1 MLTIIRSFSKHSRL
15 PIRSKLSQAITQAQM
30 SNPNLFKKGKSVPLQ
45 FFVSGGVL
53 LLALQSGTAMADT
66 PTDTA
71 ATAAPETSTT
81 TPPVVK
87 VATAPDKV
95 DAMIVTGTRRSGGL
109 KAVDSASPI
118 QVLDSNTL
126 KRTGQPDL
134 IQAMAQNM
142 PSFTAQAFGGDTANL
157 TLSARLR
164 GLSPNDTL
172 VLINGKRRHTTSN
185 LAVLGGPYQGGAA
198 ADLNFI
204 PVSAIDHIEV
214 LQDGAAAQYG
224 TDAIAGV
231 VNIILKKDTSG
242 GSFSTT
248 GGQYFDGGGRTGD
261 ASVNAGFAPND
272 ASYVNVTA
280 ETKFHGR
287 SDRGGIDPRVIDNT
301 NLNKMPMLTSAGDYP
316 YVNHISGDAAYH
328 LNIFSVN
335 AGYDFGN
342 DTELYSFATYGE
354 KTANAFENYRMPNRL
369 PDIYP
374 LGFSPKET
382 ISEKDFG
389 VTTGIKGK
397 ILDAWNWDLSTTYGR
412 DKSSIGVADSGNV
425 SLYNDTG
432 STPLDFHAGEF
443 TATQWTTNLDLSREF
458 DVGFKTPVNVAF
470 GAEYRRDGYEI
481 GAGDP
486 GSRYKEGSQSYPGFL
501 LTDAG
506 DHSRNNKSLY
516 VDVSGSPIDKLKL
529 DIAGRYE
536 NYSDFG
542 SARIGKITGRYDFT
556 PEIAFRSTISNGFR
570 APTLA
575 EEYYSA
581 TNVSPTSAFV
591 QLAPNSPGAALVGV
605 NGLKAEKSQN
615 YSFGFVFKPIPKATI
630 TLDAYQINIR
640 DRIVG
645 SGALYGS
652 GGAINSPAVTAAILA
667 NGNALDP
674 TVTQT
679 GINIFSNAVNTRNR
693 GAELVFTYSS
703 DYGDYGRVDWSL
715 AGNYNQVDVTKIN
728 QAPSQLLPQTLLD
741 KVAISDLETAS
752 PKSRVNFG
760 ALWKVGPWSINLRES
775 FYGASSEFGSEDGSA
790 YYETKIKPKI
800 ITDLE
805 VSNKVT
811 KSVTV
816 TLGANNLFNQYPNKI
831 SSELLA
837 AQRAALDNAA
847 VTVYPSFSPF
857 GINGGYYYA
866 RLNYT
871 F

>member
-1 MLTIIRSFSKHSRL
+1 MLTIFRNLTKSLER
-15 PIRSKLSQAITQAQM
+15 PTRTRLSQAITHAHTQNRM
-30 SNPNLFKKGKSVPLQ
+30 SPMNKNSQGAFQ
-45 FFVSGGVL
+45 FIVSGGVL
-53 LLALQSGTAMADT
+53 LLALQSATAMADT
-66 PTDTA
+66 PPDNA
-71 ATAAPETSTT
+71 KATATDE
-81 TPPVVK
+81 VE
-87 VATAPDKV
+87 
-95 DAMIVTGTRRSGGL
+95 AMVVTGTRRSGGL

-118 QVLDSNTL
+118 QVLDANTL

-172 VLINGKRRHTTSN
+172 VLINGKRRHTTAN

-204 PVSAIDHIEV
+204 PVAAIDHIEV

-231 VNIILKKDTSG
+231 VNIILKKDALG

-248 GGQYFDGGGRTGD
+248 GGQYFDRGGKT
-261 ASVNAGFAPND
+261 AQAAFNMGFAPNE
-272 ASYVNVTA
+272 ASYINVTA

-287 SDRGGIDPRVIDNT
+287 SDRGGIDPRVIDNNNLT
-301 NLNKMPMLTSAGDYP
+301 NMPILTSVPDYP

-335 AGYDFGN
+335 AGYDLGGG
-342 DTELYSFATYGE
+342 TELYSVATYGE

-369 PDIYP
+369 PKIYP
-374 LGFSPKET
+374 YGFSPKET
-382 ISEKDFG
+382 IDEKDYG
-389 VTTGIKGK
+389 LTAGIKGK
-397 ILDAWNWDLSTTYGR
+397 ILDAWNWDLSTTYGQ
-412 DKSSIGVADSGNV
+412 DDSAIGVADSGNV

-432 STPLDFHAGEF
+432 ATPLDFHAGQF
-443 TATQWTTNLDLSREF
+443 TATQWTTNFDLSREF
-458 DVGFKTPVNVAF
+458 DVGFKTPINVAF
-470 GAEYRRDGYEI
+470 GTEYRRDSYEI
-481 GAGDP
+481 GAGDE

-506 DHSRNNKSLY
+506 EHSRNNKSVY
-516 VDVSGSPIDKLKL
+516 VDVSGSPIEKLKL

-542 SARIGKITGRYDFT
+542 STRIGKITGRYDFT
-556 PEIAFRSTISNGFR
+556 PQIAFRSTISNGFR

-575 EEYYSA
+575 EQYYSA

-605 NGLKAEKSQN
+605 NGLKPEKSRN
-615 YSFGFVFKPIPKATI
+615 YSFGFVFKPLPKATV
-630 TLDAYQINIR
+630 TLDAYQIDIS

-667 NGNALDP
+667 NGNVLDP

-693 GAELVFTYSS
+693 GAELVFSYAS
-703 DYGDYGRVDWSL
+703 DFGDYGRVDWS
-715 AGNYNQVDVTKIN
+715 AAANYNKVEVTKIN
-728 QAPSQLLPQTLLD
+728 QAPTQLFPQTLLD
-741 KVAISDLETAS
+741 KAAISDLETAS
-752 PKSRVNFG
+752 PKYRINLG
-760 ALWKVGPWSINLRES
+760 ALWKYGPWTVNLRES
-775 FYGASSEFGSEDGSA
+775 FYGASSEYGTEDGSE
-790 YYETKIKPKI
+790 YFLTKINPKA

-805 VSNKVT
+805 ISNKVSN
-811 KSVTV
+811 SVTV
-816 TLGANNLFNQYPNKI
+816 SIGANNLFNQYPNKN
-831 SSELLA
+831 SAGLQA

-847 VTVYPSFSPF
+847 VTIYPSFSPF